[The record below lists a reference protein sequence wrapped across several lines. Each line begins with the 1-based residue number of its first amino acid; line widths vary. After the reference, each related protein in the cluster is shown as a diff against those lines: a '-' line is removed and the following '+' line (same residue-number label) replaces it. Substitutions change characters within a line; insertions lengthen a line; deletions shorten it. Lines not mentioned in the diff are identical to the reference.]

1 MTLTVLVN
9 VLYLILLLI
18 AIYFYYKNKKSPIK
32 GILICLNDVSIKV
45 IHLTL
50 ADYYSFEK

>member
-18 AIYFYYKNKKSPIK
+18 AICFYHKSKKKSPIK
-32 GILICLNDVSIKV
+32 GTFLNDVSIKV
-45 IHLTL
+45 IHLTS
-50 ADYYSFEK
+50 DYYYSFEK

>member
-1 MTLTVLVN
+1 MTSIVLVN

-32 GILICLNDVSIKV
+32 GTFLNDVSIKV